1 LTRLLLLI
9 LLADFWLVGCSPLAK
24 VSSNTN
30 AIREEAQVLIDH
42 GQATGDREVVTRAQR
57 INDLAADTHT
67 QLSGLEDK
75 VPAWLTTLWM
85 AALAVVVVGV
95 VVLLWQTGLG
105 TAVRVAIGW
114 LPRAKVRDADLAAG
128 MLDPNNPEN
137 AREYV
142 AERRASDP
150 EFDAAWRRVQKK
162 GSQ

>member
-1 LTRLLLLI
+1 MTRLLLLI

-30 AIREEAQVLIDH
+30 AIRQEAQILIDH

-57 INDLAADTHT
+57 INDLAADTHS

-75 VPAWLTTLWM
+75 VPAWLSTLWM

-114 LPRAKVRDADLAAG
+114 LPRAKIRDADLAVG

-142 AERRASDP
+142 AARRASDP

>member
-1 LTRLLLLI
+1 MTRLLLLI

-57 INDLAADTHT
+57 INDLAADTHDR
-67 QLSGLEDK
+67 LSGLEDK
-75 VPAWLTTLWM
+75 VPAWISTLWM
-85 AALAVVVVGV
+85 AALAVVVVAV

-128 MLDPNNPEN
+128 MLDPDNPEN

-142 AERRASDP
+142 AARRASDP
-150 EFDAAWRRVQKK
+150 EFDAAWRRLQKK